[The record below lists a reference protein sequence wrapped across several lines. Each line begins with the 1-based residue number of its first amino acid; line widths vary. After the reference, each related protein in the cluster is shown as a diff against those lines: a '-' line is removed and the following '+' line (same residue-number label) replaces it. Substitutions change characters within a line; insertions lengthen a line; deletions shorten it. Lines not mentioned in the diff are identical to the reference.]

1 MDQEIDF
8 DSHEDLPVLPPH
20 SSPFCWRC
28 FVFMKK
34 ILQIQKSKSG
44 VDTREKLISFL
55 GLKKEKFEE
64 CFKVIPLLYEP
75 TPIPKKNNAGYRK
88 LSIPKQ
94 ELRDIQRCV
103 LDKIFADIKLPSCAY
118 GFSSGKS
125 IIENAKYHSKSDY
138 LLNLDI
144 KDFFPSVHFE
154 RVMQIFRDLGFNDS
168 ISEILCIL
176 TTYNHELPQ
185 GAPTSPLLASLAL
198 SNLDKRLTKLA
209 ETNHVLY
216 SRYFDDISFSGG
228 KRILALEETIK
239 RIVRSENYKVNTKRY
254 LYGKGE
260 VKEINGISISSGKLF
275 LKNTGDLLVYLE
287 DLKNFSITKLRSDDP
302 EKERKSLAGKVSFLK
317 GVNKE
322 NGAKAENLLKTIKW
336 P

>member
-1 MDQEIDF
+1 
-8 DSHEDLPVLPPH
+8 
-20 SSPFCWRC
+20 
-28 FVFMKK
+28 MKK

-55 GLKKEKFEE
+55 GVKKEKFEE
-64 CFKVIPLLYEP
+64 CFKVIPLLYEL

-103 LDKIFADIKLPSCAY
+103 LDKIFVGIKLPSCVY

-125 IIENAKYHSKSDY
+125 IIDNAKYHSKSDY

-154 RVMQIFRDLGFNDS
+154 RVMQIFRDLGFNDP

-176 TTYNHELPQ
+176 TTYNHQLPQ
-185 GAPTSPLLASLAL
+185 GAPTSPLIASLVL
-198 SNLDKRLTKLA
+198 NNLDRRLTKLA

-216 SRYFDDISFSGG
+216 SRYFDDISFSGS
-228 KRILALEETIK
+228 KRILAIEETCIK
-239 RIVRSENYKVNTKRY
+239 M
-254 LYGKGE
+254 
-260 VKEINGISISSGKLF
+260 
-275 LKNTGDLLVYLE
+275 
-287 DLKNFSITKLRSDDP
+287 
-302 EKERKSLAGKVSFLK
+302 EK
-317 GVNKE
+317 
-322 NGAKAENLLKTIKW
+322 
-336 P
+336 